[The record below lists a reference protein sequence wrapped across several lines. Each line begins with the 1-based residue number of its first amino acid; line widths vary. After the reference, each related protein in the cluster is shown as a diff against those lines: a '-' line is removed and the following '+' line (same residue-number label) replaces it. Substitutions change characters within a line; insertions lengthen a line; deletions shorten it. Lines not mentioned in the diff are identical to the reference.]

1 MNEDFTDILSCLL
14 DAGARFLIV
23 GAHALAVHGVPRATG
38 DLDIWIDASSGNAD
52 KVWTALVTFG
62 APVEDMGV
70 TRGDLLRPAM
80 VVQLGAAPRRID
92 VLTEVSG
99 VTFQEAWPDRVM
111 HTVGDLRLPF
121 LGRAALIAN
130 KRAAGRLQDLADLE
144 ALGETA
150 EGA

>member
-1 MNEDFTDILSCLL
+1 MNQDFRDILTCLL

-38 DLDIWIDASSGNAD
+38 DLDIWIDASSENAD

-62 APVEDMGV
+62 APVEAMGV
-70 TRGDLLRPAM
+70 TRSDLLRPAM
-80 VVQLGAAPRRID
+80 VVQLGVAPRRID
-92 VLTEVSG
+92 LLTAVSG
-99 VTFQEAWPDRVM
+99 VTFAEAWPDRVV
-111 HTVGDLRLPF
+111 HAVGELRLPF
-121 LGRAALIAN
+121 LGRAALVAN

-150 EGA
+150 EGP